1 MHRAGS
7 IIAGSLGLMLGKEEE
22 EEEEEHDDDVKGLA
36 AFSEAKQAEVEPDE
50 CGGRKQ

>member
-7 IIAGSLGLMLGKEEE
+7 IIAGSLGLMLGKE

-50 CGGRKQ
+50 